1 MSKTSQMNTKMT
13 FSSQL
18 YLCHVMMVEVGG
30 RVLFFFELTL
40 KHATAIRR
48 LERSRVFFVQ
58 L

>member
-1 MSKTSQMNTKMT
+1 MNTKMT